1 MVKFKVSLQTTNR
14 KSKSLRRKLKL
25 MLRKLNKWEKQMLS
39 RNYYKVKNLELKW
52 KIEESKSKSYK
63 NKASQKK

>member
-1 MVKFKVSLQTTNR
+1 MVKFKVLLPTMNR

-25 MLRKLNKWEKQMLS
+25 MLRKLNKWEKQMLL
-39 RNYYKVKNLELKW
+39 RNYYKVKNLELKC

-63 NKASQKK
+63 NKAS